1 MVRCRSRPTPDEDEN
16 EDEDEDE
23 DATARPTDRTVAVRT
38 RRDVATDRPN
48 DRTNHHPI
56 RMKKYATRYF
66 L

>member
-1 MVRCRSRPTPDEDEN
+1 MVRCRTRPTPDEDEN
-16 EDEDEDE
+16 ENEDD
-23 DATARPTDRTVAVRT
+23 DATARTTDRTVAVRT